1 MQLGIKRFIDN
12 CAAEKIFDGV
22 HKVLI
27 AVSGGADSL
36 ALAELMI
43 NSRQRF
49 SLELVIAHFEHGL
62 RGQESIDDAAFVK
75 NFAEERGI
83 KFIGGHGNVKKFA
96 ATNKIS
102 VETAART
109 LRYEF
114 LSNIRRDLNFDAIA
128 LAHHA
133 DDQAE
138 TILMRL
144 LRGATSAGLS
154 AMKFRTL
161 SKDYGLLI
169 RPLLRFRKVELENF
183 CRMKNLL
190 PRLDA
195 TNLELDATRNKIRL
209 ELIPTLER
217 FNPALVETLCR
228 LAEVTAE
235 ETDFI
240 DTQAEKIFPA
250 VVKNN
255 SIVRADFLKLPPA
268 LQRVVIKKFL
278 AQVTGSAKDFGF
290 VHFEGVRKVL
300 IHGLAGVE
308 LPKNLRADLRKGK
321 LIITKKKGLIALKS
335 KEDYIERVLYT
346 EEEIAARAKELSA
359 QISEDYKDIA
369 KPLLTVG
376 ILNGAVMFYTDVVR
390 RLTIPVQFDFL
401 IASSYDANSH
411 TTGKVNI
418 LKNLDND
425 PKGRDILLVEDIIDS
440 GTTMNFLIDYFMDK
454 KANSVKICTLLN
466 KPSRRKVDVKIDY
479 CGFDVPDEFIV
490 GYGLDFAQHYRNL
503 PYLGILNRS
512 VYGGK

>member
-1 MQLGIKRFIDN
+1 MQLGVKRFIDN
-12 CAAEKIFDGV
+12 CATEKIFDGV
-22 HKVLI
+22 HKILI

-43 NSRQRF
+43 NSRRRF
-49 SLELVIAHFEHGL
+49 GLELAIAHFEHGL
-62 RGQESIDDAAFVK
+62 RGQESLDDAAFVK
-75 NFAEERGI
+75 NFADERGI
-83 KFIGGHGNVKKFA
+83 KFIGGQGDVKKFA

-114 LSNIRRDLNFDAIA
+114 LNNVRRDLNFDAIA

-138 TILMRL
+138 TILMRF

-183 CRMKNLL
+183 CRMKNLS

-228 LAEVTAE
+228 FAEVTAE
-235 ETDFI
+235 EVDFI
-240 DTQAEKIFPA
+240 DAQAEKIFPA
-250 VVKNN
+250 VVKDNA
-255 SIVRADFLKLPPA
+255 IIRADFLKLPPA

-278 AQVTGSAKDFGF
+278 AQVTGSTKDFGF

-308 LPKNLRADLRKGK
+308 LPQNLRADLKQERLYTTQNFLRKG
-321 LIITKKKGLIALKS
+321 
-335 KEDYIERVLYT
+335 
-346 EEEIAARAKELSA
+346 
-359 QISEDYKDIA
+359 
-369 KPLLTVG
+369 
-376 ILNGAVMFYTDVVR
+376 
-390 RLTIPVQFDFL
+390 
-401 IASSYDANSH
+401 
-411 TTGKVNI
+411 
-418 LKNLDND
+418 
-425 PKGRDILLVEDIIDS
+425 
-440 GTTMNFLIDYFMDK
+440 
-454 KANSVKICTLLN
+454 
-466 KPSRRKVDVKIDY
+466 
-479 CGFDVPDEFIV
+479 
-490 GYGLDFAQHYRNL
+490 
-503 PYLGILNRS
+503 
-512 VYGGK
+512 